1 MSEQRSHVR
10 MVDVTE
16 KEETVREA
24 EARARVWMSPATVEA
39 IRRGEMA
46 KGDVVAV
53 SRTAGILAA
62 KATPGL
68 LPLCH
73 PLLVTHVDVDVKL
86 PEGRD
91 YVQVVAVVK
100 GVGKTGFEMEAL
112 TAASVAALN
121 VYDMCKAMDKG
132 MVIGDTRLVGK
143 KGGKSDA
150 RDEGKGWEE
159 CGRLAAICM
168 SETREGT
175 KSPVPEA
182 ALKADYGLVGDAHA
196 GTRRQVSLL
205 GVESIRKLSAALETI
220 NPERMEKMGVRV
232 EHGDSAENLVTE
244 GIGLTGL
251 APGSRVHVGDEAV
264 LEVTEQG
271 KEFHRPG
278 FYLLPLAGAF
288 ARVVRGGQV
297 KVGDPVRIG
306 RVTS

>member
-1 MSEQRSHVR
+1 
-10 MVDVTE
+10 
-16 KEETVREA
+16 
-24 EARARVWMSPATVEA
+24 MSPATVEA
-39 IRRGEMA
+39 IRTGEVA
-46 KGDVVAV
+46 KGDVVGV

-62 KATPGL
+62 KSTPSL

-73 PLLVTHVDVDVKL
+73 PLLVTHIDVDVKV
-86 PEGRD
+86 GGKRD
-91 YVQVVAVVK
+91 YVEVVATVK

-121 VYDMCKAMDKG
+121 VYDMCKAVDRG

-143 KGGKSDA
+143 EGGKSDA
-150 RDEGKGWEE
+150 RDEGKGSEE

-182 ALKADYGLVGDAHA
+182 VLKADYGLVGDAHA

-205 GVESIRKLSAALETI
+205 GVEIIRKLRGALEMI
-220 NPERMEKMGVRV
+220 EPDRMERMGVRV
-232 EHGDSAENLVTE
+232 EPGDSAENLVTE
-244 GIGLTGL
+244 GIELTSLPVGTHL
-251 APGSRVHVGDEAV
+251 HVGDEAV

-278 FYLLPLAGAF
+278 FYLLPLAGLF
-288 ARVVRGGQV
+288 ARVVRGGEV

-306 RVTS
+306 RVPP